1 MKYENIT
8 VKETISPTEY
18 QEFVNALVNIQIIDD
33 ANQIYY
39 RPEYLTSTLP
49 SILAH
54 FCLDGIEW
62 EEDEQIMYSD
72 ELVEKIMADEVLRSA
87 ITEIMPSPAWE
98 DITIPNYIHCAMED
112 AQKRVD
118 YYLNSHRPTDLF
130 VNALLS
136 IMGDLT
142 KISDLIQTDNGAAIL
157 KAINDLNA
165 KDKRPQQNR
174 QQRRRRK

>member
-1 MKYENIT
+1 
-8 VKETISPTEY
+8 
-18 QEFVNALVNIQIIDD
+18 
-33 ANQIYY
+33 
-39 RPEYLTSTLP
+39 
-49 SILAH
+49 
-54 FCLDGIEW
+54 
-62 EEDEQIMYSD
+62 
-72 ELVEKIMADEVLRSA
+72 
-87 ITEIMPSPAWE
+87 
-98 DITIPNYIHCAMED
+98 
-112 AQKRVD
+112 VD

-165 KDKRPQQNR
+165 NGKRPQQNR